1 MAIYTSSPL
10 GLITDSDMS
19 DFYKPYS
26 DLNKYQGSLFS
37 SQHIIQRKNN
47 SKTPFDVLSFKS
59 ASTIHQNDVYNMKTS
74 NIIEKLN
81 DLPSMRLK
89 MADFAYC
96 KDFGV
101 YPNNRLIVCRR
112 FPNPVTD
119 DLNTVT
125 SQPISTLVSWF
136 SEESNIIDFSF
147 SEKWV
152 EADVSFKN
160 VLNDIGG
167 DIGLKKI
174 NIELGSALEAASNLV
189 PLPGVT
195 ETFQRRIL
203 QAIGIIEP
211 PKRDDKGNVIMDT
224 ASIIP
229 SGDPNLIKESM
240 VRGLIGADSPGSGL
254 IGKFNIQVKCKWEQK
269 FISGVDPTFVYYDI
283 LRTVLSFGSSDAVF
297 YLGKKSN
304 LPDMMKNVI
313 KKLETNPF
321 ALIQD
326 FIKGIITTISD
337 VAKDLDKALK
347 DINKKSE
354 QNAAKK
360 DDSLIANPLDGV
372 SSILGDF
379 AKPLDD
385 VAKALT
391 STIAKKYKIP
401 LMGIVTSLTGLS
413 STPWHI
419 TIGNPIRPIFSSGDM
434 VCKDVKVN
442 LGSQLSFNDLPSY
455 IECEFTLE
463 SARNLGA
470 DEIFEKLSS
479 GALRVSEQAPS
490 FYNSDDISNKSKA
503 EPADRSTGVND
514 IKNTLN
520 ENKEDDSNITV
531 DSNLQ
536 TKSGNSDVDSG
547 EKINRDP
554 NSIDPTIGK
563 TTQPPTTG
571 KFTYEVVTD
580 FWETPPNRVIAKDS
594 NGVIAYKGERY
605 YRLSDS
611 DGFLEDAKDALN
623 DES

>member
-1 MAIYTSSPL
+1 MATYTSSPL
-10 GLITDSDMS
+10 GLINDTDIIDI
-19 DFYKPYS
+19 YQPYS

-47 SKTPFDVLSFKS
+47 SKTPFDALSFKS

-81 DLPSMRLK
+81 ELPSMRLK

-174 NIELGSALEAASNLV
+174 NIELGNALEAASNLV

-211 PKRDDKGNVIMDT
+211 PPTEAEKAAGKKDT

-229 SGDPNLIKESM
+229 PGDPNLIKESM

-254 IGKFNIQVKCKWEQK
+254 IGKFSIVVKCKWEQK

-304 LPDMMKNVI
+304 LPDRMKNVI
-313 KKLETNPF
+313 KKLETDPF
-321 ALIQD
+321 GLIQD

-354 QNAAKK
+354 ENAAKK

-434 VCKDVKVN
+434 LCKDVKVN

-470 DEIFEKLSS
+470 DEIFEKLSAGS
-479 GALRVSEQAPS
+479 LRVSEQAPS

-503 EPADRSTGVND
+503 TPTDVSEGKND
-514 IKNTLN
+514 IKSTLD

-554 NSIDPTIGK
+554 NSVEPTIGK
-563 TTQPPTTG
+563 TTPPPTTG

-580 FWETPPNRVIAKDS
+580 GETPPNRVVAKDS
-594 NGVIAYKGERY
+594 NGTIAYKGERY

-611 DGFLEDAKDALN
+611 DGFLEDAKDSLN
-623 DES
+623 DNS

>member
-1 MAIYTSSPL
+1 MATYTSSPL
-10 GLITDSDMS
+10 GLINDTDIIDI
-19 DFYKPYS
+19 YQPYS

-47 SKTPFDVLSFKS
+47 SKTPFDALSFKN

-81 DLPSMRLK
+81 EIPSMKLK

-112 FPNPVTD
+112 FPNPVSD

-136 SEESNIIDFSF
+136 SEEANIIDFSF

-152 EADVSFKN
+152 DADVSFKN

-211 PKRDDKGNVIMDT
+211 PPTEAEKAAGKKDT

-240 VRGLIGADSPGSGL
+240 VRGLIGDSPGSGL
-254 IGKFNIQVKCKWEQK
+254 IGKFTIQVKCKWEQK

-283 LRTVLSFGSSDAVF
+283 LRTVLSFGTSDAVF

-304 LPDMMKNVI
+304 LPAGMKDVI

-321 ALIQD
+321 GLIQD
-326 FIKGIITTISD
+326 FIKNIISSIES
-337 VAKDLDKALK
+337 VAKDLKAML
-347 DINKKSE
+347 DLNKKSE

-372 SSILGDF
+372 QSIL
-379 AKPLDD
+379 KD
-385 VAKALT
+385 VATTLT

-401 LMGIVTSLTGLS
+401 LMGIVTSLTGLA

-434 VCKDVKVN
+434 LCKDVKVN

-455 IECEFTLE
+455 IECDFTLE

-479 GALRVSEQAPS
+479 GSLRVSEQASS
-490 FYNSDDISNKSKA
+490 FFNSDVISNKSKA
-503 EPADRSTGVND
+503 TPADSSEGKND
-514 IKNTLN
+514 IKSTLN

-531 DSNLQ
+531 DNNLQ

-554 NSIDPTIGK
+554 NSVDPTIGK
-563 TTQPPTTG
+563 TTPPPTTG
-571 KFTYEVVTD
+571 KFTYEVITD
-580 FWETPPNRVIAKDS
+580 GETPPNRVVAKDS
-594 NGVIAYKGERY
+594 NGAIAYKGERY

-611 DGFLEDAKDALN
+611 DGFLEDARDALN

>member
-10 GLITDSDMS
+10 GLINDIDMS
-19 DFYKPYS
+19 DFYQPYS
-26 DLNKYQGSLFS
+26 DGNAFQGSIFS
-37 SQHIIQRKNN
+37 SQHTIQRKNN

-59 ASTIHQNDVYNMKTS
+59 AATIHQNDVYDMRTS

-81 DLPSMRLK
+81 EIPSMRLK
-89 MADFAYC
+89 MTDFAYC
-96 KDFGV
+96 KDLGV
-101 YPNNRLIVCRR
+101 FPNNRLIVCRR

-119 DLNTVT
+119 DLNTV
-125 SQPISTLVSWF
+125 SIQPVSTLVSWF
-136 SEESNIIDFSF
+136 SEESGVLDFSF
-147 SEKWV
+147 GERWT

-160 VLNDIGG
+160 VLNDVGG

-189 PLPGVT
+189 TLPGIT
-195 ETFQRRIL
+195 ESFQRRIL
-203 QAIGIIEP
+203 QSLGIIEP
-211 PKRDDKGNVIMDT
+211 PKRDSNGNIISDAAT
-224 ASIIP
+224 IIP
-229 SGDPNLIKESM
+229 AGDPNLIKESM
-240 VRGLIGADSPGSGL
+240 VRGLIEADGRGSGL
-254 IGKFNIQVKCKWEQK
+254 IGKFSIQVKCKWEQK

-304 LPDMMKNVI
+304 LPAGMKNVI
-313 KKLETNPF
+313 KKLETDPF
-321 ALIQD
+321 GLIQD
-326 FIKGIITTISD
+326 FIKGIINTIKS
-337 VAKDLDKALK
+337 VAQDLNNVLL
-347 DINKKSE
+347 DINKKSTD
-354 QNAAKK
+354 ASKK
-360 DDSLIANPLDGV
+360 DDSLISNPLDGV
-372 SSILGDF
+372 ESILGDF
-379 AKPLDD
+379 AKPLN
-385 VAKALT
+385 KAATILT

-434 VCKDVKVN
+434 LCKDVKVN

-479 GALRVSEQAPS
+479 GSLRVSEQAPS
-490 FYNSDDISNKSKA
+490 FYNSDDTSNKSKVQ
-503 EPADRSTGVND
+503 PVDKSNIIND
-514 IKNTLN
+514 NQDKIN
-520 ENKEDDSNITV
+520 ENSEDDSNLTT
-531 DSNLQ
+531 NTNTQ
-536 TKSGNSDVDSG
+536 TKIGNSDIDSG
-547 EKINRDP
+547 EKVNRDP

-563 TTQPPTTG
+563 VSDTPSTG

-580 FWETPPNRVIAKDS
+580 DGTPPNRVVAKDA
-594 NGVIAYKGERY
+594 NGVIAYKGDRY

-611 DGFLEDAKDALN
+611 EGFIEDAKDALN
-623 DES
+623 DA